1 MAKSGKIL
9 KISKESDFKSW
20 FEKIYTQHFERL
32 YLYAF
37 SITKQ
42 KPVAEDA
49 VAEVFLQIWNKRPHY
64 DDIRDIESYLY
75 VSVKHLAIRLASKDP
90 GKFAYSTYDEALQI
104 SDAIDP
110 EKLLIGSELK
120 EVVDEILDKL
130 SPQAGVIY
138 DLVKNKGLSHK
149 QISQE
154 LGISEKTVSNQMNL
168 ILNKMRAGINQ
179 YLDDSNQHPF
189 LMRVTRLISWLIVS
203 SSISQLI

>member
-9 KISKESDFKSW
+9 NITKQSNFKSW
-20 FEKIYTQHFERL
+20 FEEIYTRHFERL

-42 KPVAEDA
+42 KPLAEDV

-64 DDIRDIESYLY
+64 DDIKDVESYLY
-75 VSVKHLAIRLASKDP
+75 VSVKHLAIRMASKDP
-90 GKFAYSTYDEALQI
+90 GKFAYASYDEALQI

-120 EVVDEILDKL
+120 AVVEGILKNL

-138 DLVKNKGLSHK
+138 DLVKNKGMSHK
-149 QISQE
+149 EISGE
-154 LGISEKTVSNQMNL
+154 LGIAEKTVSNQMNL

-179 YLDDSNQHPF
+179 YLDDNNQYAS
-189 LMRVTRLISWLIVS
+189 LMRITRVVS
-203 SSISQLI
+203 LLLMAGASLTL